1 MIKRIS
7 QERRLLLSSRQDK
20 IDSTPKYKKVNKIK
34 LPLALE
40 REYTRGILEIL
51 KKTRAE
57 IEKVVIPALPML
69 VDQAAV
75 WRPKA
80 DSERFDGVADNVA
93 SLFNSV
99 RLAIT
104 GNFNDFIINKMVQD
118 MALKVSTWN
127 KTQVM
132 EAFRRSLGIDLFGG
146 EPYLQEELTIWSTNN
161 VNLVKDVSAQFIR
174 QSEQIVLNGLQKGIR
189 HEAIAKQILNGTDLE
204 KGRFKTAKTR
214 AEMIG
219 RDQVSK
225 LNGTLNRYR
234 QTGAGVKRFIWRTV
248 GDGRVRDSHAYLNT
262 KEFTWADGAG
272 GLYPGD
278 DYNCRCFA
286 EPIFDDLFA
295 QE

>member
-1 MIKRIS
+1 MNRK
-7 QERRLLLSSRQDK
+7 LLLAIRQDV
-20 IDSTPKYKKVNKIK
+20 IDSKPKFRKVNKVK

-40 REYTRGILEIL
+40 REYQRGILEIL

-75 WRPKA
+75 WRPRA

-104 GNFNDFIINKMVQD
+104 GNFNDFVINKMVQD

-127 KTQVM
+127 KEQVM
-132 EAFRRSLGIDLFGG
+132 AAFRRSLGIDLFGG

-204 KGRFKTAKTR
+204 KGRFKTAKAR

-234 QTGAGVKRFIWRTV
+234 QMGAGVKRFIWRTV

-286 EPIFDDLFA
+286 EPIFDDLFT

>member
-1 MIKRIS
+1 MNRK
-7 QERRLLLSSRQDK
+7 LLLAIRQDA
-20 IDSTPKYKKVNKIK
+20 IDSRPKFRKVNKVK

-51 KKTRAE
+51 KKTREE
-57 IEKVVIPALPML
+57 IEKVVIPSLPML
-69 VDQAAV
+69 VEQAAI
-75 WRPKA
+75 WRPKTDSA
-80 DSERFDGVADNVA
+80 DSHMDGVADNVA

-99 RLAIT
+99 RLSIT
-104 GNFNDFIINKMVQD
+104 GNFNDFIINKVVQD
-118 MALKVSTWN
+118 IALKVSTWN

-174 QSEQIVLNGLQKGIR
+174 QSEQIVLEGLRKGVR

-214 AEMIG
+214 AELIG

-225 LNGTLNRYR
+225 LNGTLNRLR

-248 GDGRVRDSHAYLNT
+248 GDGRVRDSHAYLNG

-286 EPIFDDLFA
+286 EPIFDDLFT